1 MLAVQSK
8 MWPSILW
15 LSLASRP
22 PETQLWQRRLMID
35 AIEKSRREK
44 PRYDLGT
51 LGTKY
56 GIMDGKDQIVEESS
70 E

>member
-1 MLAVQSK
+1 
-8 MWPSILW
+8 
-15 LSLASRP
+15 
-22 PETQLWQRRLMID
+22 MID

-56 GIMDGKDQIVEESS
+56 GTMAGRDQIVEESS
-70 E
+70 EY